1 MRGGLIR
8 PYALIAF
15 ARRWRTRSLWP
26 TAAVKPRIKI
36 ISFADGAFA
45 SRSNAF
51 VAQARAMEL
60 YDSITVHNL
69 ASLPASFAEQHG
81 AFMRS
86 NARGFGFWIWKP
98 LIVLNELLTSAK
110 DDVVVYADV
119 GFTQSP
125 QGRERMLEYIE
136 LRKHH
141 GIKCSRF

>member
-1 MRGGLIR
+1 M
-8 PYALIAF
+8 AD
-15 ARRWRTRSLWP
+15 RRI
-26 TAAVKPRIKI
+26 KPRIKI
-36 ISFADGAFA
+36 IRFADGAFA